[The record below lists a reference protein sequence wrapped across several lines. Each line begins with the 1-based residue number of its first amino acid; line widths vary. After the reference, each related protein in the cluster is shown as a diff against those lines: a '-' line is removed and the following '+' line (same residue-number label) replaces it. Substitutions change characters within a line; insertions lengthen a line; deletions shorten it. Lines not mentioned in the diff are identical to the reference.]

1 MAPVLSKPAKYSHA
15 ETAERCSAAN
25 DILEDTLTA
34 LRVDPMDAVTSV
46 PVTGRRADIAE
57 RLTLANETLNDTS
70 DGQACGTD
78 QAVEIASEKAVR
90 KAVANAISQAMSHF
104 LSSEEIFAGATLA
117 FNDAVSENRNIET
130 ACASVADSLNR
141 AISTVVCQAVHQEL
155 PQAYTAEMAKFNS
168 SPTIANAI
176 LESLSEFLSDA
187 TTCSEAGVK
196 SNAGSCVDVA
206 ATSGLS
212 GLVEADDLP
221 GALGQTNGKG
231 GTRVAIEDKAHCHHE
246 DIDKSNTDKSNT
258 NHADEFAPETL
269 CSPPG
274 NMNPTRDADCV
285 EPDPSLF
292 VVGSDSSLTTDGQE
306 KEEDPQKQVEVM
318 SPSGQRIVNLS
329 VKRVVDEE
337 RKEKLVP
344 GVTLPTD
351 RGPSRQKTAVS
362 AHDGL
367 VDAEVEAAGT
377 LVSLSRGNGAGESI
391 TVPTEVFDN
400 IGGMH
405 DKFTATSPQ
414 KSHNNGSVS
423 QTDTAATEDMA
434 SPDKE
439 KAADMA
445 NIATVPEVDKTGTP
459 ACTGSSG
466 GSSTDIAANET
477 TLLADTEVEVQG
489 DTAPVP
495 QPGPSTASLRQRI
508 SLNVANDM
516 MKEAEASCG
525 AFLEATLSV
534 RNEVATLMYGQRL
547 ASTSSRPV
555 PRVSVAK
562 MEPVVTALDA
572 SLDAAT
578 VSIDDVVRY
587 VRFELKELHVNF
599 DFGSHPDA
607 RDLRWRTR
615 NVLTAKTGAEKR
627 LRESL
632 EDLKDWNGLEEEARK
647 MVGSMLVRAD
657 QVSADKRLGIS
668 CLPTEVESVVALMRR
683 RTSSGG
689 TRCNA

>member
-34 LRVDPMDAVTSV
+34 LRVDLMDAVTSV

-57 RLTLANETLNDTS
+57 RLTLANEILNDTS

-78 QAVEIASEKAVR
+78 QAVEIASEKAVK

-117 FNDAVSENRNIET
+117 FSDAVSENRNIEA

-206 ATSGLS
+206 ATSGPS
-212 GLVEADDLP
+212 GLVEADDLH

-269 CSPPG
+269 CSPPVLLPP
-274 NMNPTRDADCV
+274 MAR
-285 EPDPSLF
+285 
-292 VVGSDSSLTTDGQE
+292 
-306 KEEDPQKQVEVM
+306 KRKREEDPQKQVEVI

-329 VKRVVDEE
+329 VKRVVYEE

-495 QPGPSTASLRQRI
+495 LPGPSTASLRQRI